1 MSVWLGV
8 DVNVNESVSCR
19 QPGAT
24 FTFACGV
31 HERPKLGIG
40 K

>member
-1 MSVWLGV
+1 MSVLLRF
-8 DVNVNESVSCR
+8 DVNEAVSCR
-19 QPGAT
+19 QSGAT

-31 HERPKLGIG
+31 HERPKLRIG

>member
-1 MSVWLGV
+1 MSVLLRF
-8 DVNVNESVSCR
+8 DVNVNEPVSCR

-24 FTFACGV
+24 FTFTGGV
-31 HERPKLGIG
+31 HERPKLRIG